1 MDNPTG
7 TPILRVKNFSIGF
20 TQDKIHTPV
29 VKEISFDVQPGTFT
43 AIVGESGS
51 GKSVTALSILQLL
64 PPNARS
70 SGSILFNNNGQVAD
84 LLSLNKEA
92 IQTIRGN
99 KIAMIFQEPMTSLNP
114 VFTCGNQVMES
125 LRLHRQL
132 SKKAARQKTIELF
145 EAVELP
151 NPSAMLNRYPHQI
164 SGGQKQRVMIA
175 MAMSCDPAL
184 LIADEPTTA
193 LDVRV
198 QKNILLLLKKIQVQQ
213 QLSIIFI
220 THDLALV
227 KAFADDMLVMH
238 KGVLVEQGKASTILQ
253 SPQHPYT
260 QALLACRPSKNNK
273 GKKLPVVSDFLN
285 EGSELLLGDQFLQ
298 NLPIK
303 NTITPKLI
311 LEVAQLSVQ
320 FATEKNRWGI
330 NSKYV
335 RAVDDVSF
343 VVHEN
348 EMLGL
353 VGESGCGKTTLGKT
367 ILQLIKPQTGKI
379 ILNGIPLQ
387 NLPDSKLRPIRKQL
401 QIVFQDPYSSLNPR
415 ISIGEAIAEPMRVH
429 GMGKN
434 TAEIKEKAI
443 HLLEQVSMDADHF
456 NRYPH
461 QFSGGQRQR
470 ICIARALAL
479 EPSFLIFDESVSAL
493 DVSVQAQVLN
503 LIQELKNKYAFSGIF
518 ITHDLSVVHY
528 IADNIMV
535 MQHGKIVESGTADAI
550 LHHPKEAYTQE
561 LIAAMPS

>member
-7 TPILRVKNFSIGF
+7 SPILQVKNFSIGF

-64 PPNARS
+64 SPNART
-70 SGSILFNNNGQVAD
+70 SGSVLFNNNSQVVD
-84 LLSLNKEA
+84 LLSLDKKT

-132 SKKAARQKTIELF
+132 SKKAAQQKTIELF

-151 NPSAMLNRYPHQI
+151 NPTAMLNRYPHEI

-198 QKNILLLLKKIQVQQ
+198 QKNILLLLKKIQAQQ

-260 QALLACRPSKNNK
+260 RALLACRPSKNSK
-273 GKKLPVVSDFLN
+273 GKKLPVVADFLN
-285 EGSELLLGDQFLQ
+285 EEPALLLGDQLQQ
-298 NLPIK
+298 NLTIK
-303 NTITPKLI
+303 NVITPKVI
-311 LEVAQLSVQ
+311 LEVAQLNVQ

-330 NSKYV
+330 RSKYV
-335 RAVDDVSF
+335 KAVDDVSF

-367 ILQLIKPQTGKI
+367 ILQLIQPHSGKI
-379 ILNGIPLQ
+379 VLNGLPLQ
-387 NLPDSKLRPIRKQL
+387 NLSASKLRPLRKEL

-535 MQHGKIVESGTADAI
+535 MQHGRIVESGTADAI
-550 LHHPKEAYTQE
+550 LHDPQEEYTQQ

>member
-1 MDNPTG
+1 
-7 TPILRVKNFSIGF
+7 
-20 TQDKIHTPV
+20 
-29 VKEISFDVQPGTFT
+29 
-43 AIVGESGS
+43 
-51 GKSVTALSILQLL
+51 
-64 PPNARS
+64 
-70 SGSILFNNNGQVAD
+70 
-84 LLSLNKEA
+84 
-92 IQTIRGN
+92 
-99 KIAMIFQEPMTSLNP
+99 
-114 VFTCGNQVMES
+114 
-125 LRLHRQL
+125 
-132 SKKAARQKTIELF
+132 
-145 EAVELP
+145 
-151 NPSAMLNRYPHQI
+151 
-164 SGGQKQRVMIA
+164 MIA

-285 EGSELLLGDQFLQ
+285 EGSELLLGDQLQQ

-387 NLPDSKLRPIRKQL
+387 NLPGSKLRPIRKQL

-456 NRYPH
+456 YRYPH

-518 ITHDLSVVHY
+518 INHDLSVVHY